1 MGKRIKGLIAL
12 LALLVSVLAWWWKK
26 RKERWF

>member
-12 LALLVSVLAWWWKK
+12 LALLVSILVWWWKK
-26 RKERWF
+26 RKEWF